1 MTTYGIQK
9 TEPLIVI
16 KIRLVVLHLGAL
28 GVLFVPF
35 HPDVLWVLAA
45 TFFLRM
51 FGMEGGYHRYFSHRA
66 FKTSRVFQ
74 FILAVL
80 ATSSGQRGPLW
91 WASNHRVHHRHSDE
105 DGDAHSPRMHGL
117 WHAHLGWLVER
128 KNVDTNLD
136 LVPDFARYPELRWL
150 NKFHYV
156 PIILLLAGV
165 AVAGAKG
172 WLGPNVGGWQAVF
185 WGFFLSTLL
194 VLHFTLAV
202 NSLVHCAGRWGGSR
216 RYAIGDAS
224 VNHAW
229 LAIPTM
235 GASWHNNH
243 HRYGAA
249 ARAGFAWWEID
260 LTYTVLRLLQACQ
273 IVRELREVPSEVL
286 VEGGLGTAEGERA
299 IA

>member
-1 MTTYGIQK
+1 MTPYGIQK
-9 TEPLIVI
+9 TEPLAVI
-16 KIRLVVLHLGAL
+16 KIRLLVLHLGAL

-35 HPDVLWVLAA
+35 DWSLVGLLAA

-66 FKTSRVFQ
+66 FKTGRAFQ
-74 FILAVL
+74 FLLAVL

-91 WASNHRVHHRHSDE
+91 WASHHREHHRHSDAE
-105 DGDAHSPRMHGL
+105 GDVHSPRLRGL
-117 WHAHLGWLVER
+117 WRAHLGWLVEQD
-128 KNVDTNLD
+128 NVDTNLD
-136 LVPDFARYPELRWL
+136 RVPDFARYPELRLL
-150 NKFHYV
+150 NKLHYV
-156 PIILLLAGV
+156 PILLLLA
-165 AVAGAKG
+165 ALAIA
-172 WLGPNVGGWQAVF
+172 GGWAAVF

-202 NSLVHCAGRWGGSR
+202 NSIVHCAGRWGGNR
-216 RYAIGDAS
+216 RYATEDAS

-229 LAIPTM
+229 LAVPTM

-249 ARAGFAWWEID
+249 ARAGFAWWELD
-260 LTYTVLRLLQACQ
+260 LTYAVLKLLEACR
-273 IVRELREVPSEVL
+273 VVWDLREVPAEVL
-286 VEGGLGTAEGERA
+286 AEGGLNAPEPQRA

>member
-1 MTTYGIQK
+1 MTPYGIQK
-9 TEPLIVI
+9 TEPLAVI

-35 HPDVLWVLAA
+35 DWSLVGLLAA

-66 FKTSRVFQ
+66 FKTGRAFQ
-74 FILAVL
+74 FLLAVL

-91 WASNHRVHHRHSDE
+91 WASHHREHHRHSDAE
-105 DGDAHSPRMHGL
+105 GDVHSPRLRGL
-117 WHAHLGWLVER
+117 WRAHLGWLVEQN
-128 KNVDTNLD
+128 NVDTNLD
-136 LVPDFARYPELRWL
+136 RVPDFARYPELRLL
-150 NKFHYV
+150 NKLHYV
-156 PIILLLAGV
+156 PILLLLA
-165 AVAGAKG
+165 ALAIA
-172 WLGPNVGGWQAVF
+172 GGWAAVF

-202 NSLVHCAGRWGGSR
+202 NSIIHCAGRWGGNR
-216 RYAIGDAS
+216 RYATEDAS

-249 ARAGFAWWEID
+249 ARAGFAWWELD
-260 LTYTVLRLLQACQ
+260 LTYAVLRLLEACR
-273 IVRELREVPSEVL
+273 VVWDLREVPAEVL
-286 VEGGLGTAEGERA
+286 AEGGLNAREPQRA